1 MFCGASGAI
10 EKLEEL
16 HQFRVIVYIRNPGRP
31 SRSLPQTKSKL
42 QDPSIAYISTSQ
54 NMSDLRLNTW
64 SISLHRRSLKEKF
77 KSLVGPRCTRGKI
90 CVWRNVNTVEEERG
104 GRHKRGDDGE
114 FSQWKKFLNR
124 NCIPPSTVILLC
136 AKVPVLWSATA
147 WSNDPHWQCEH
158 YKQGQN

>member
-54 NMSDLRLNTW
+54 NKSDLRSNTS
-64 SISLHRRSLKEKF
+64 SIVFKEKA
-77 KSLVGPRCTRGKI
+77 STRSPKT
-90 CVWRNVNTVEEERG
+90 WLARG
-104 GRHKRGDDGE
+104 AREVQSAFDEMSTQCGGGAGRAAQKR
-114 FSQWKKFLNR
+114 R
-124 NCIPPSTVILLC
+124 
-136 AKVPVLWSATA
+136 
-147 WSNDPHWQCEH
+147 
-158 YKQGQN
+158 